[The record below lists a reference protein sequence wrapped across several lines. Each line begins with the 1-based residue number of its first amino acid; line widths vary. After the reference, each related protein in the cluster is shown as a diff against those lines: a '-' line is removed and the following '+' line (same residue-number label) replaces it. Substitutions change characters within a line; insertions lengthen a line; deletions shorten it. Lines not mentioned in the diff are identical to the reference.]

1 MNIRIKLVLVI
12 LPILIVAIVLA
23 GISSYFVAARAVTKV
38 ATEFLD
44 FKAFELEK
52 YAEGQW
58 NLLVENQVADR
69 PDMVSAAQAGV
80 ESFARTIVRSATEAI
95 IAVRPDGS
103 LALQTTTVQPTP
115 EETALLA
122 GLYQSMPRG
131 LQTLTLDG
139 IDRVASGFHFGP
151 FNWYV
156 LVTEARSTFYG
167 DVETITRSTLGIL
180 LLSLVV
186 AVILLLLFVRYL
198 TAPLSSM
205 VGAMRRIIDSSDLSE
220 RVQVEYPDEIGQLSH
235 TFNIMLGE
243 LQKAY
248 DQIKHYAFDTVLAQ
262 KKEEKIRHIFQKY
275 VPQELIDRFF
285 QNPEAMLVGE
295 NRELAILFSDIR
307 SFTTI
312 SEAMQPDDLV
322 NSLNRYF
329 TSMVEIIM
337 NRDGV
342 IDKYIGDAIM
352 AFFGAPV
359 RHDDDAVQSVLAAL
373 EMTEALDI
381 FNEHQRGI
389 GKPEFK
395 IGIGINYGVV
405 TVGNIGCNR
414 KMDYTVIGDMVN
426 LASRLEGLTKPYHQP
441 LIFSEFLHE
450 KVKDTFPCRL
460 LDSVAVKGKTKGV
473 KIYTARRTLSPA
485 ESQAWPLHGQAMDLY
500 YARRFREAADAFG
513 TVAGLLGQDDFA
525 SVSMAARCENF
536 IKTPPSEDWGGV
548 EVLHEK

>member
-180 LLSLVV
+180 LSSLVV

-337 NRDGV
+337 NRNGV

-441 LIFSEFLHE
+441 LIFSEFLYE

-500 YARRFREAADAFG
+500 YARHFREAADAFG
-513 TVAGLLGQDDFA
+513 TVAGLLG
-525 SVSMAARCENF
+525 
-536 IKTPPSEDWGGV
+536 
-548 EVLHEK
+548 

>member
-1 MNIRIKLVLVI
+1 LVI

-95 IAVRPDGS
+95 IAVSPDGS
-103 LALQTTTVQPTP
+103 LALQTTAVQPSAD
-115 EETALLA
+115 ETAMLA
-122 GLYQSMPRG
+122 GLYQTMPRG
-131 LQTLTLDG
+131 LQSLTLDG
-139 IDRVASGFHFGP
+139 TERVASGFHFGP

-180 LLSLVV
+180 LSSLVV

-337 NRDGV
+337 NRSGV

-373 EMTEALDI
+373 EMTEALDL

-395 IGIGINYGVV
+395 IGIGINYGIV

-441 LIFSEFLHE
+441 LIFSEFLYE

-473 KIYTARRTLSPA
+473 KIYTARRALSPA
-485 ESQAWPLHGQAMDLY
+485 ESQAWPLHEQAMDLY
-500 YARRFREAADAFG
+500 YARRFREAADTFG
-513 TVAGLLGQDDFA
+513 KVAGLLGQDDFA
-525 SVSMAARCENF
+525 SVSMAARCEVY